1 MLDKYGFQ
9 KKTYTDL
16 LDDMENKTKE
26 LFGQNINTTPRS
38 PLGLILRLFAWFLAG
53 VWELAEKVY
62 NSGFISK
69 AEGVALQNLAGN
81 KGIFKEPAAS
91 STVTLKFTGQP
102 GVVIPEQT
110 TFCTTNDIY
119 FFLTEDVTLDA
130 NGTGTGKAVSVE
142 KGIHTNVGT
151 NTITVQAEPMEEITS
166 VTNLEPATG
175 GRDEE
180 TDVEFRQRLKKS
192 TSTGGKA
199 TSPAILSAL
208 GQTPGVISYNV
219 VVNNKKD
226 PDQYG
231 NPGKSVHVYVLGGD
245 RQTIAET
252 IFDSVAGGIE
262 TVGQQVVMVEDISGT
277 EHEVRFDYASE
288 TSIRLQLQIQTNAS
302 FPADGIQR
310 IKDSL
315 IQYIGGTDFEGTLW
329 FGLKMG
335 QDVIYSQLF
344 EPIFSAVEGIDDV
357 SLVIGRDGSQLMSTN
372 IRIDPFEVAKTG
384 IDLIEVTVT

>member
-69 AEGVALQNLAGN
+69 AEGVALQSLAGN

-102 GVVIPEQT
+102 GFVIPEQT

-315 IQYIGGTDFEGTLW
+315 IQYIGGTDSEGTLW